1 MVRLKGDSM
10 VQQKGSEKLS
20 IQEAL
25 QEERYLWMARA
36 FSLVALLAL
45 VADILMLIAL
55 SGLNPLVRVQPFYVQ
70 AQSKEHQVISIVR
83 PSKEEL
89 SNKILQES
97 LVREYLLARFG
108 VSSDPKEMEERWGID
123 GAVFAMSV
131 PSVFQDFDANEA
143 RKTLVQV
150 QEEGLTR
157 DVKIGVVS
165 QQEAYSDGSSVWV
178 AEIETTD
185 MSQKISDSF
194 SSKWRVTME
203 VAFQADGKN
212 REWSQRLKN
221 PLGFK
226 VTKFGRKHISENT

>member
-1 MVRLKGDSM
+1 MA
-10 VQQKGSEKLS
+10 QQKENEQLS
-20 IQEAL
+20 AQEAL

-36 FSLVALLAL
+36 FSLVALLAF

-55 SGLNPLVRVQPFYVQ
+55 SGLNPLVRVQPFYIQ

-89 SNKILQES
+89 SDSVLQES

-108 VSSDPKEMEERWGID
+108 VSSDIKEMEERWGID
-123 GAVFAMSV
+123 GPVFAMSV
-131 PSVFQDFDANEA
+131 PSVFQDFDAIEA
-143 RKTLVQV
+143 RKTLRQA

-157 DVKIGVVS
+157 DVKIGVVNR
-165 QQEAYSDGSSVWV
+165 QEFYPDGTSVWV
-178 AEIETTD
+178 AEMETVD
-185 MSQKISDSF
+185 MSQKISDKF
-194 SSKWRVTME
+194 PLKWKIKME
-203 VAFQADGKN
+203 VTFRPDGKN

-226 VTKFGRKHISENT
+226 VTKFGRENISDNATSQ